1 MSEKFKMST
10 LSIILGCFLF
20 FNSCS
25 KRDDTIDVVGEER
38 LNQELTRIAEESD
51 LPGFTIGVIKEGQI
65 AYQKSFGFQNLENNL
80 PYNNQTIQ
88 PIGSISKTFIGA
100 ATARAIELGLF
111 TLESPINDLLNMP
124 LVNPNQP
131 NAVIKVKHLVNHTSG
146 LIDNDDAYLLSY
158 YILPGE
164 DNRTTGAQIFESFG
178 ITQRNPKTLEEFIKA
193 YFYSGGDYY
202 DSNNFSNNL
211 PGSVETYSNT
221 ASSLMAY
228 VIEKAANQSYKD
240 FLTTEILNPLN
251 MSNTSFDYVIPNP
264 NYATLYYDSNTSFPF
279 YGLESFPDGG
289 LKSSNEDM
297 MRYVLDMLAGA
308 RGESA
313 TFSKAFY
320 QILFTN
326 TSNTFSLFWIEG
338 NESSFGHNGGDPGLT
353 TELILN
359 GDANTG
365 LFMLS
370 NYDNTTDEHEQYF
383 YQIFGEILEE
393 VTQFLEP

>member
-1 MSEKFKMST
+1 MFEKFKMFT
-10 LSIILGCFLF
+10 LSILLGCFLC

-25 KRDDTIDVVGEER
+25 KSDDTIDVTGEER
-38 LNQELTRIAEESD
+38 LTQELTRIAEESD

-65 AYQKSFGFQNLENNL
+65 AYQKSFGFRNLENNL
-80 PYNNQTIQ
+80 PYTNQTIQ

-111 TLESPINDLLNMP
+111 TLESPINEFLDTP
-124 LVNPNQP
+124 LINPKQP
-131 NAVIKVKHLVNHTSG
+131 DAVIKVKHLVNHASG
-146 LIDNDDAYLLSY
+146 LIDNDDAYFLSY

-164 DNRTTGAQIFESFG
+164 DISTTGAQLFGSFG
-178 ITQRNPKTLEEFIKA
+178 ITQRNPKTLEEFIQA

-202 DSNNFSNNL
+202 DSRNFSNNL

-240 FLTTEILNPLN
+240 FLTSEILTPLS

-264 NYATLYYDSNTSFPF
+264 NNATLYYDANTPFPV
-279 YGLESFPDGG
+279 YDLESFPDGG

-297 MRYVLDMLAGA
+297 MRYVLDMLAGL

-313 TFSKAFY
+313 TFSNTFY
-320 QILFTN
+320 EMLFTK
-326 TSNTFSLFWIEG
+326 TSNTFSLFWIG
-338 NESSFGHNGGDPGLT
+338 VNDRSFGHNGGDPGLT

-393 VTQFLEP
+393 VTLFLNP